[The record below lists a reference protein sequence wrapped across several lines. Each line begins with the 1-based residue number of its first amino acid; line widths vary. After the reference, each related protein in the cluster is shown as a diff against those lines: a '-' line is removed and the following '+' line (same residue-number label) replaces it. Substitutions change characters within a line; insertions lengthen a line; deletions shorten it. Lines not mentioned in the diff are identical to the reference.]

1 MNIRVMSIEK
11 YRFGRGPWTILVTFF
26 LTHHEIRLFH
36 NWVLHTLCI
45 GEDRTHHDV
54 GAVVELESIVSRL
67 TFWRQVGR

>member
-1 MNIRVMSIEK
+1 M
-11 YRFGRGPWTILVTFF
+11 VTFF

-54 GAVVELESIVSRL
+54 GALVELESIVSRL